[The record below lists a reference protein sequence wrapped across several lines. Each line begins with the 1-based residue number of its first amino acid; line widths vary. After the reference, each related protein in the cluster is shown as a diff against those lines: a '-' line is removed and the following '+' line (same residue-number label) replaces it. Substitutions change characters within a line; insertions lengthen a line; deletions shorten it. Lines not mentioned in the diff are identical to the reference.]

1 MDVTRKR
8 LTNMVLGSS
17 GAPESAR
24 QHETS
29 GGHVINSISASER
42 QSGTRSVLRFSAL
55 GAAIIGV
62 FLSLGGGRAEALD
75 DVKPGQQ
82 REGPGT
88 IIRVWPLE
96 GGGPGNSDAFR
107 FLYRSTGPQ
116 GEPIPVSGAIFI
128 PSGPA
133 PEGGRN
139 VIAWAHPTSGVAPEC
154 APSLY
159 PHRAGLIWNLE
170 DMLNQ
175 GYVVVAT
182 DYPGLGTDGVHPYL
196 IGESAGRAVLDSVR
210 ATQHFSNSGAS
221 NRFAVWG
228 HSEGGHAALFT
239 GELAARYA
247 PELKLVGVAA
257 AAPATYLVDLFEDDA
272 ATEQDL
278 IAMALLSWTRLLNVA
293 PATIVEPAAM
303 AAFNSTARGCLTS
316 IAQFEAL
323 ENNVKPLQTG
333 RFLKIDPSKTEP
345 WRGIM
350 VHNSPGKAR
359 AGAPVFIAQGTA
371 DTTVDPQVTK
381 RFAKALCAKG
391 ERVTFVELP
400 GVSHI
405 FVARDSAPTAI
416 KWINDRFKGAPSP
429 SSCQR

>member
-1 MDVTRKR
+1 MLAARNLSRFAAT
-8 LTNMVLGSS
+8 
-17 GAPESAR
+17 GAFA
-24 QHETS
+24 
-29 GGHVINSISASER
+29 
-42 QSGTRSVLRFSAL
+42 
-55 GAAIIGV
+55 V
-62 FLSLGGGRAEALD
+62 FLSLGGDPAEALY
-75 DVKPGQQ
+75 DVEPG
-82 REGPGT
+82 EIPGKPGT

-96 GGGPGNSDAFR
+96 SGGPGNSDAFR
-107 FLYRSTGPQ
+107 FLYRSTGLK

-128 PSGPA
+128 PSGAMPA
-133 PEGGRN
+133 GGRN
-139 VIAWAHPTSGVAPEC
+139 VIAWAHPTSGVAPDC

-159 PHRAGLIWNLE
+159 PDRAGLIWNLR
-170 DMLNQ
+170 DMMSQ

-210 ATQHFSNSGAS
+210 AARHFTKSGAS

-257 AAPATYLVDLFEDDA
+257 AAPATYLVELFEDDA

-278 IAMALLSWTRLLNVA
+278 IAMALLSWTKLRNVS
-293 PATIVEPAAM
+293 PSTIVEPAAM
-303 AAFNSTARGCLTS
+303 PAFNATARGCLTS
-316 IAQFEAL
+316 IAQFEAI
-323 ENNVKPLQTG
+323 EKDEKRLQAA

-345 WRGIM
+345 WKGIM
-350 VHNSPGKAR
+350 VHNSPGQAP

-416 KWINDRFKGAPSP
+416 SWMSERFRGAPAP
-429 SSCQR
+429 SDCE